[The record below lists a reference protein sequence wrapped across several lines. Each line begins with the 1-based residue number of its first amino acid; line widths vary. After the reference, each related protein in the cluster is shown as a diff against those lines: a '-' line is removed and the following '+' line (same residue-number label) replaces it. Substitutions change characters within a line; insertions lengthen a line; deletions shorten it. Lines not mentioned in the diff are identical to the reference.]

1 MIHGSARRKLSEL
14 VDGVLD
20 EATEVRVRG
29 HVQGCAR
36 CRRVVNEL
44 EYAETLLRRLPLSLV
59 PLVATEA
66 ADARLVA
73 LARWAAE
80 PEPVWRER
88 FGTSAIGA
96 FAAAASL
103 ALLLMSTTWAPL
115 VAAPGESIALAALMP
130 EATQYAPM
138 GWR

>member
-1 MIHGSARRKLSEL
+1 MIHESARRRLSEL

-20 EATEVRVRG
+20 DATEIRVRG

-36 CRRVVNEL
+36 CRRIVYEL
-44 EYAETLLRRLPLSLV
+44 ESTETLLRSLPPSLV
-59 PLVATEA
+59 PRVASDA
-66 ADARLVA
+66 ADARLLA

-96 FAAAASL
+96 FAAAAGL
-103 ALLLMSTTWAPL
+103 ALILMSGTWAPL
-115 VAAPGESIALAALMP
+115 VAEPAEATALAAMMP
-130 EATQYAPM
+130 GATDYAPL